1 MAAIIAAVIVVY
13 RDAAGGY
20 FFQDDFQWLAG
31 TLTYRPSQVFDIA
44 GRTHFYR
51 PMIEMYFWTFT
62 AAFDGSP
69 RLFHIANVLL
79 HAINGLLLF
88 LLAGA
93 LTRNDRFAF
102 TTALCFV
109 VLPGYVEAVTWISAL
124 AEPVA
129 AFWGCVM
136 LYAFVRSRTRGG
148 AAWRA
153 LSVIAF
159 VLTLVT
165 HESSVVFLL
174 LLLLAEWTFFGRSRP
189 LRRAIVDAV
198 RLAAPYGVAI
208 VFYLAIDF
216 SINAKSYVVEEG
228 YYRLGL
234 HAVPNVLGYIV
245 WLYVGK
251 RNMLS
256 YAMITVALLALVLL
270 GTRRVRF
277 GVCWML
283 LALMPFAFFTW
294 GNTSRYLYLPAMGF
308 AMLVAE
314 GIEWVDGRLSSR
326 VNRLLRHAVIALLI
340 AAVTVRFAAFASRG
354 VSNFSERTEA
364 YRRFTQD
371 LRQDYPQLGPYSSVP
386 IDPAIATRLTY
397 RYLEGLVRWEY
408 RDPTLRVVVQE

>member
-1 MAAIIAAVIVVY
+1 MAAIVAAVAVVY
-13 RDAAGGY
+13 RNAAGGY

-31 TLTYRPSQVFDIA
+31 TLTYRPSQVFDLA

-79 HAINGLLLF
+79 HVTNGLLLF
-88 LLAGA
+88 LLAAA
-93 LTRNDRFAF
+93 LTRNTRFAF
-102 TTALCFV
+102 TTALVFV

-124 AEPVA
+124 AEPVG

-136 LYAFVRSRTRGG
+136 LYSFLRFRTGG
-148 AAWRA
+148 SAAWWA
-153 LSVIAF
+153 LSAF
-159 VLTLVT
+159 AFILALVT

-174 LLLLAEWTFFGRSRP
+174 LLLLADWAFFGQARP
-189 LRRAIVDAV
+189 LQRAIVDTA
-198 RLAAPYGVAI
+198 RLAAPYAAAI
-208 VFYLAIDF
+208 VLYLAIDF

-245 WLYVGK
+245 WLYVGR
-251 RNMLS
+251 RNVLS
-256 YAMITVALLALVLL
+256 YVLIAAALVALVVF

-277 GVCWML
+277 AVCWML

-314 GIEWVDGRLSSR
+314 GIEWLDGRLSSR
-326 VNRLLRHAVIALLI
+326 MSRQLRQAVIALLI
-340 AAVTVRFAAFASRG
+340 AGVTVRFAAFASRG

-364 YRRFTQD
+364 YRRFAHD
-371 LRQDYPQLGPYSSVP
+371 LRQRYPQLAPYGTVP
-386 IDPAIATRLTY
+386 IDRDTESRLTL

-408 RDPTLRVVVQE
+408 RDPTLRVVVRE